1 MYEKLVPVLFFA
13 IFTESGCS
21 DDIISGISFIE
32 LNDLTIA
39 CLFGSSNERR
49 SSCNLMSEFS
59 LSAGSLI
66 PSEIRNA
73 DSTSSGYFSAKE
85 IFYDR

>member
-49 SSCNLMSEFS
+49 SSRILMSEFS

-73 DSTSSGYFSAKE
+73 DSTSPLDISVRKKF
-85 IFYDR
+85 FL

>member
-21 DDIISGISFIE
+21 EDIISGISLIE
-32 LNDLTIA
+32 LNDLTFL
-39 CLFGSSNERR
+39 CLVGSSKERR
-49 SSCNLMSEFS
+49 SSRILMRDFS

-66 PSEIRNA
+66 SNEMRNA
-73 DSTSSGYFSAKE
+73 ESTSLLDISVRKKF
-85 IFYDR
+85 F